1 MRAFWESLLEPLLD
15 ALQPDRILEIGAD
28 KGTTTEALI
37 ERAEAH
43 GAVLHV
49 IDPKPAF
56 DPEELRRRHPDSFV
70 FHAALSLDVLPTLD
84 QVDLAMIDGDHN
96 WHTVLNELRLLERR
110 ALEQEGA
117 SPVIALHDVGWPYG
131 RRDLYYDP
139 ETIPAEAR
147 RPFERRGMN
156 PDSDELVD
164 DGLNPHL
171 ANATRPA
178 DAHSGVR
185 GALEDFLGESEQ
197 EWKLFEVPGQHG
209 LVVLATAE
217 LLERRDGVR
226 KVLRRT
232 SRADFLRQRVE
243 AVERDRI
250 DAEIRRAR
258 ATESAKQAQA
268 KLAEGG
274 AGSAKARAELEDVQR
289 RVKRL
294 TAQRD
299 AAEEREST
307 LEDELVGVRRE
318 ARLAEEEV
326 ETVRGRR
333 ARDAKRLER
342 LQAELDASSTELDAK
357 AAELRQAEQRLA
369 ALERELET
377 AAASLEQQLESE
389 AASLEQER
397 ESAAAAQ
404 ARLSA
409 DFEEKRE
416 SLERRLDEARE
427 QNDAARRAAAEQREM
442 LAELREMLA
451 ERELEARRLDNQLAS
466 VQAELGRAT
475 VGAEVAGAE
484 RELLRRRLVELA
496 ALHESTL
503 EELGSPGAAAPSTAD
518 GSSQEAPASS
528 WAAARASDSLR
539 SESERDAL
547 ETFLGEYRPSRR
559 NGPDPFALP
568 FPHDWRGVLRADGEA
583 VDSPTVD
590 VAVCVHDA
598 LEDVR
603 HCLWSLLHKG
613 SYPFR
618 LILVNDGSDEETTA
632 YLEEV
637 AAVNPKATLIHND
650 SPPHG
655 YTIAANLGMR
665 AASGDYVVLLNS
677 DTVVTHGWLERIVAC
692 GESDER
698 IGILGPLSNA
708 ASHQSI
714 PELRDA
720 DGWATNPLPSFLTA
734 DGLAQLLDRVSPRS
748 RPRLPFVNGFCYVVK
763 RAVLDAIG
771 YFDEESFP
779 SGYCEENDFSFRAG
793 QAGFE
798 LAVADD
804 SYVFHA
810 KSKSYTPEARKPI
823 AKRNYEVFL
832 RKHGRETIESL
843 VADLEA
849 DESLSGLREVV
860 AEALTGPDALAGA
873 LDAGRDG
880 TLSVAFI
887 LPGLGVGGSGG
898 SHSVYQEVKG
908 MRRLGL
914 EARVMLPVSAWERAT
929 TTYADAAEVFETF
942 ADDDELARKTAGADV
957 ISATH
962 FKSVALLA
970 DLRARRDDFLPAY
983 YIQDYEPFFAPHG
996 SPSFREAL
1004 ESYTAI
1010 PDCLLFAKTHWL
1022 CNVVGERHGRHVAK
1036 VEPSLDEQL
1045 FCPPAGGKADGPLRV
1060 VAMVRPR
1067 TPRRQP
1073 SLAVAVLTALAERFG
1088 DEVEVV
1094 TFGCPRDELAAIAG
1108 STALLDDHRGV
1119 LARQEVA
1126 DLLRR
1131 SDVFL
1136 DMSLYQA
1143 FGRTALEAMA
1153 CECTPVVPRLGG
1165 VWEFLV
1171 DGVNGLAV
1179 DTLEPGP
1186 AIEALSGLVGDRERL
1201 RGLREEA
1208 HRTAGRYS
1216 IDRAAL
1222 SEYFVFADEQSRRP
1236 ERDRAPA

>member
-1 MRAFWESLLEPLLD
+1 MSAFWTSLLEPLLD
-15 ALQPDRILEIGAD
+15 ALAPRRILEIGSD
-28 KGTTTEALI
+28 KGTTTLLLL

-56 DPEELRRRHPDSFV
+56 DPEELSREHPESLV
-70 FHAALSLDVLPTLD
+70 FHTALSLDVLPTLER
-84 QVDLAMIDGDHN
+84 VDLALIDGDHN

-110 ALEQEGA
+110 AREEDGPL
-117 SPVIALHDVGWPYG
+117 PVVALHDVDWPYG

-147 RPFERRGMN
+147 RPFERRGLR

-185 GALEDFLGESEQ
+185 GAIEDFLAESEGK
-197 EWKLFEVPGQHG
+197 WKLFEAPGQHG
-209 LVVLATAE
+209 LAVLATAE
-217 LLERRDGVR
+217 LLERLGPVR

-232 SRADFLRQRVE
+232 SRADFLRGRVE

-250 DAEIRRAR
+250 DAEIRRVK
-258 ATESAKQAQA
+258 ATQAAKQAQA
-268 KLAEGG
+268 ARAEGG
-274 AGSAKARAELEDVQR
+274 AKAEAELEEAQR

-299 AAEEREST
+299 AAEARESA
-307 LEDELVGVRRE
+307 LEDELVRARRKV
-318 ARLAEEEV
+318 RLAEEEA
-326 ETVRGRR
+326 EAAQERR
-333 ARDAKRLER
+333 ARDANRAKRLEGE
-342 LQAELDASSTELDAK
+342 AEAATAEAKAKAAEADAK
-357 AAELRQAEQRLA
+357 AAALRRAEERLA
-369 ALERELET
+369 ALEREH
-377 AAASLEQQLESE
+377 
-389 AASLEQER
+389 
-397 ESAAAAQ
+397 
-404 ARLSA
+404 
-409 DFEEKRE
+409 E
-416 SLERRLDEARE
+416 SLERTLDDARE
-427 QNDAARRAAAEQREM
+427 QADAGRHAA
-442 LAELREMLA
+442 AELRETLE
-451 ERELEARRLDNQLAS
+451 ERELEARRLDVQLTS
-466 VQAELGRAT
+466 VQAELERAK
-475 VGAEVAGAE
+475 VEAEVAGAE
-484 RELLRRRLVELA
+484 RATLRRRHTELA

-503 EELGSPGAAAPSTAD
+503 EELSSLDGLPASTKPAD
-518 GSSQEAPASS
+518 TDAREAPALPRT
-528 WAAARASDSLR
+528 AARASDSLR
-539 SESERDAL
+539 SETERGAL
-547 ETFLGEYRPSRR
+547 EVFLGEYRPSRR
-559 NGPDPFALP
+559 RGPDPCALP
-568 FPHDWRGVLRADGEA
+568 FPHDWRDVLRAPGERGDG
-583 VDSPTVD
+583 PTVD
-590 VAVCVHDA
+590 VVVCVHNA
-598 LEDVR
+598 LDDVR

-613 SYPFR
+613 SYPFG

-632 YLEEV
+632 YLEQV
-637 AAVNPKATLIHND
+637 AAANPKATLIHNT

-665 AASGDYVVLLNS
+665 AAESDYVVLLNS
-677 DTVVTHGWLERIVAC
+677 DTVVTYGWLERIVAC

-714 PELRDA
+714 PALRDG
-720 DGWATNPLPSFLTA
+720 DGWATNPLPSFLTP
-734 DGLAQLLDRVSPRS
+734 DGLARLLDRVSPRS
-748 RPRLPFVNGFCYVVK
+748 RPRLPFVNGFCYAVK
-763 RAVLDAIG
+763 RPVLEAIG

-779 SGYCEENDFSFRAG
+779 SGYCEENDFSFRAA

-804 SYVFHA
+804 CYVFHA
-810 KSKSYTPEARKPI
+810 KSKSYTPQARKPI
-823 AKRNYEVFL
+823 AKRNYETFL
-832 RKHGRETIESL
+832 CKHGREPIESL
-843 VADLEA
+843 VAQVEA
-849 DESLSGLREVV
+849 DESLSGLRESV
-860 AEALTGPDALAGA
+860 AGALAGPDALAEA

-880 TLSVAFI
+880 ALSIAFI
-887 LPGLGVGGSGG
+887 LPGLGDGGSGG

-914 EARVMLPVSAWERAT
+914 QARILLPAKAWERAVAA
-929 TTYADAAEVFETF
+929 YPDAEEVFETF
-942 ADDDELARKTAGADV
+942 ADVEELARQAAGADV

-970 DLRARRDDFLPAY
+970 ELRARRDDFLPAY

-1004 ESYTAI
+1004 DSYAAI

-1036 VEPSLDEQL
+1036 VEPSIDERL
-1045 FCPPAGGKADGPLRV
+1045 FRPPVAGRGEGEGPLRIA
-1060 VAMVRPR
+1060 AMVRPR

-1073 SLAVAVLTALAERFG
+1073 SLTVAVLAELRRRFG
-1088 DEVEVV
+1088 EEVELT
-1094 TFGCPRDELAAIAG
+1094 TFGCHREELTEVKG
-1108 STALLDDHRGV
+1108 SQDLLVDHRGV
-1119 LARQEVA
+1119 LTRQEVA
-1126 DLLRR
+1126 ELLGR

-1153 CECTPVVPRLGG
+1153 CECTAVVPRLGG
-1165 VWEFLV
+1165 VWEFLD

-1179 DTLEPGP
+1179 DTLEPNP
-1186 AIEALSGLVGDRERL
+1186 AIEALSELVGDRDRL
-1201 RGLREEA
+1201 RGLQQAAR
-1208 HRTAGRYS
+1208 RTAGDYS
-1216 IDRAAL
+1216 VGRAAL
-1222 SEYFVFADEQSRRP
+1222 SEYLVFADEHSRRF
-1236 ERDRAPA
+1236 ERDQAPA